1 MAEFAY
7 QDLLPLGEDVTPY
20 RLLTRKGVS
29 TLEAGGRRFL
39 EVDPAALT
47 ELSRAAM
54 RDIAHLFRTGHLQ
67 QLADIL
73 RDPEAS
79 PNDRFVALELL
90 KNACV
95 AAGGVLPSCQDTGTA
110 TVMGKK
116 GERVLT
122 GGGDEAAIARG
133 VFDAYRTSRAVTD
146 ACRRHGGFYLGS
158 IGGPA
163 ARLAQDF
170 IRKVEVL
177 EYPELGM
184 EAVWRIEVEDSP
196 AFVVVDDK
204 GNDFFA
210 RLGVTAKD

>member
-1 MAEFAY
+1 MAEFVY
-7 QDLLPLGEDVTPY
+7 QDLLPLGEDVTSY
-20 RLLTRKGVS
+20 RLLTREGVS

-110 TVMGKK
+110 IVMGKK

-146 ACRRHGGFYLGS
+146 ACRRHGASIWGRPGDPPRAWRRISSARSRCSSTRSSAWRPSGGS
-158 IGGPA
+158 
-163 ARLAQDF
+163 R
-170 IRKVEVL
+170 
-177 EYPELGM
+177 
-184 EAVWRIEVEDSP
+184 WRTFSPSSSSMTRGTTSSP
-196 AFVVVDDK
+196 AW
-204 GNDFFA
+204 A
-210 RLGVTAKD
+210 